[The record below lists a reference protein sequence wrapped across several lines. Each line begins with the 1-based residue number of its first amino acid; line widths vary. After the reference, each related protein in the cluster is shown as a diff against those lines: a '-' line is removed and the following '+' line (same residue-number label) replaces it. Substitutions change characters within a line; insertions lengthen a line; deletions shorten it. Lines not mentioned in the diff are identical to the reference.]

1 MPASLHT
8 RKLGDRVVA
17 EDERHVLG
25 REQRRVLPDE
35 RVLGFGQDADE
46 VGLRERVQ
54 LDADREAAVSL
65 RTLLLDPH
73 GERFKLNDERTEA
86 LLDALPSA
94 VLVGGKAAN
103 VRLRGRA
110 LCPPRKGR

>member
-1 MPASLHT
+1 
-8 RKLGDRVVA
+8 
-17 EDERHVLG
+17 VLG

-35 RVLGFGQDADE
+35 RVLRLGQDADE

-54 LDADREAAVSL
+54 LDADGEAAVSL
-65 RTLLLDPH
+65 RTLLLPH

-94 VLVGGKAAN
+94 VLVGDKAAN
-103 VRLRGRA
+103 VRLRGRGVVSA
-110 LCPPRKGR
+110 PERPLISAIGP

>member
-1 MPASLHT
+1 VEAARPDVLGALVHQSCDA
-8 RKLGDRVVA
+8 RQLGDRVVA
-17 EDERHVLG
+17 EHERHVLG

-35 RVLGFGQDADE
+35 RVLGLGQDADE

-65 RTLLLDPH
+65 RTLLLEPH

-86 LLDALPSA
+86 LRPLVSA
-94 VLVGGKAAN
+94 IG
-103 VRLRGRA
+103 
-110 LCPPRKGR
+110 P